1 MKEVLLAF
9 LGSYCPAILFNIE
22 RKNLFW
28 AGLCGATGWMSYK
41 AILTLT
47 NSNIFA
53 VFIAAIVISIMSEV
67 MAKILKTPS
76 TVFYIPSLYPIVPG
90 ISAYYTVTYI
100 IDRKI
105 TEAANKGLETLAS
118 AGAIAFGI
126 LLVSTVFRYINIQNL
141 DIYVAKKN

>member
-1 MKEVLLAF
+1 MKEILLAF
-9 LGSYCPAILFNIE
+9 IGSYCPAILFNIE

-41 AILTLT
+41 SVLTST
-47 NSNIFA
+47 NSGIFA
-53 VFIAAIVISIMSEV
+53 VFIAAIVVSIMSEV

-90 ISAYYTVTYI
+90 IPAYYTILFI
-100 IDRKI
+100 IDKRM
-105 TEAANKGLETLAS
+105 TEAALKGLETLGS

-126 LLVSTVFRYINIQNL
+126 LLVSTVFRYINTQNL
-141 DIYVAKKN
+141 DSKRQ